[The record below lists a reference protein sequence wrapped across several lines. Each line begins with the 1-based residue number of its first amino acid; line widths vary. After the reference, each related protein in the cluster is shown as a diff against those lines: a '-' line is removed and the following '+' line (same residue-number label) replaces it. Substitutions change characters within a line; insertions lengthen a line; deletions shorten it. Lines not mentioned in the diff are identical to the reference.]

1 MWIQT
6 QQSKNH
12 ENRTRYGQ
20 GMPQTLCTSM
30 LCNASAHLL
39 KHIPLQFRPSEE
51 HSLSLPQ
58 FWTEFHDLFCVLF
71 GFAST
76 IQICLVHI
84 YPSTWSSKNEV
95 DISKL
100 ISLLR
105 FYMSTDKLVTFHTS
119 SEHHYEQITEK
130 AGSISDVVQMICK
143 GG

>member
-1 MWIQT
+1 MLIQT

-30 LCNASAHLL
+30 LCNASVHFL

-51 HSLSLPQ
+51 HFLSLPQ
-58 FWTEFHDLFCVLF
+58 FWTEFYDCFCILF

-76 IQICLVHI
+76 VQICIVHN
-84 YPSTWSSKNEV
+84 YPFTWSGTNEV
-95 DISKL
+95 NISKL

-105 FYMSTDKLVTFHTS
+105 FCMSTDKLVTFHTS
-119 SEHHYEQITEK
+119 WKHNYEHITEET
-130 AGSISDVVQMICK
+130 GCMSDAVQTICK